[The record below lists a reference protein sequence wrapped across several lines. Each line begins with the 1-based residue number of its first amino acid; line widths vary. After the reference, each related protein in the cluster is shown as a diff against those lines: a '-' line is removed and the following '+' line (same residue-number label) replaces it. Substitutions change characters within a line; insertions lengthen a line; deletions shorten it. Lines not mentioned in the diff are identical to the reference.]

1 MDAVPDNTGACP
13 GCAAVEWGRK
23 RMILRDK
30 NDGKSAWKT
39 DKKAKI
45 TKVKNETTHPGVSW
59 SENAVFSKKI

>member
-23 RMILRDK
+23 RMIPRDK
-30 NDGKSAWKT
+30 MMENPLGKQTKT
-39 DKKAKI
+39 AKI

-59 SENAVFSKKI
+59 PENAVFSKKI